1 MLPRKMALVRFKTEA
16 VKTFMEEFSWQC
28 TIFRPISFLKS
39 HRKVTLRI
47 FLYCYTRDIHNYPQ
61 RQRHFRTS
69 PESPFL
75 SSNGL
80 ISELTSL
87 ILGDIPPTGCTI
99 FRFVFSHKK
108 KKKKKGYNDGDKF
121 SRCKSKMR
129 MNNGLRFFKVACHT
143 SS

>member
-16 VKTFMEEFSWQC
+16 VKIFLEEFSWQC

-39 HRKVTLRI
+39 HRKGTLRI
-47 FLYCYTRDIHNYPQ
+47 FLYCYTRDIHDYPQ

-69 PESPFL
+69 PERPFL

-99 FRFVFSHKK
+99 FRFVFSHADLWSSSLKK
-108 KKKKKGYNDGDKF
+108 VIMMETNSPDANQKCVWIMD
-121 SRCKSKMR
+121 
-129 MNNGLRFFKVACHT
+129 
-143 SS
+143 